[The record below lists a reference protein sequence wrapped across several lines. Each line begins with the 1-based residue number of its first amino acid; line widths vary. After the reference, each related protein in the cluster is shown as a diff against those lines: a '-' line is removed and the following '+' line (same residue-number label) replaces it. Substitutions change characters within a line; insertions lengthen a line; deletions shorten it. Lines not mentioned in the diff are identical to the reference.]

1 MAGKLKARPAL
12 ATNLSSSRVS
22 TKDGSLARL
31 PFSLRRLCAVA
42 LSSMV
47 SLHTRIRRPSPA
59 QSKIILYDV
68 NEQTAAIRPK
78 LSAINP

>member
-47 SLHTRIRRPSPA
+47 AYTLGFDDPHRPRV
-59 QSKIILYDV
+59 K
-68 NEQTAAIRPK
+68 
-78 LSAINP
+78 